1 MTEHLVLRGSY
12 KSLTLVIYGNLAK
25 ELCLDRN
32 RAAFVSSSKSTFNVD
47 TLQEVLDT
55 QFTAGSALS
64 SLQLICPPTAEQGQ
78 LFHRFL
84 KCLGGADPD
93 RNLVSVLLM
102 AAAALHVPLQ
112 ISVNGAH
119 WIAAKKLDPLDSPVD
134 PVVDDINVEVQELR
148 DWVQQREEEGKHT
161 STEEGAEQSLLSISQ
176 TWLQAGL
183 DSSCGLNTPLSAV
196 LISLNQI
203 PSLHSRSSNQ
213 LCLGGGCPDSK
224 DMQMSWFASPSTI
237 IYLYIYTCLL
247 FIRCVLDGKV
257 GASCVNSLM

>member
-1 MTEHLVLRGSY
+1 M
-12 KSLTLVIYGNLAK
+12 IYGNLAK

-32 RAAFVSSSKSTFNVD
+32 RAASVTSSKPTFNVD
-47 TLQEVLDT
+47 MLQEVLDT
-55 QFTAGSALS
+55 ELTAGSALS
-64 SLQLICPPTAEQGQ
+64 SLQLISPPTAEQGQ
-78 LFHRFL
+78 LLHRFL

-112 ISVNGAH
+112 ISANGAH
-119 WIAAKKLDPLDSPVD
+119 WIVAKKLDPLDSPVD

-148 DWVQQREEEGKHT
+148 DWVQQREEEGKQR

-203 PSLHSRSSNQ
+203 PSLHTVSYLVIVVKEILCRWLSRHKEYADVMVCQS
-213 LCLGGGCPDSK
+213 
-224 DMQMSWFASPSTI
+224 
-237 IYLYIYTCLL
+237 
-247 FIRCVLDGKV
+247 
-257 GASCVNSLM
+257 